1 MIAFR
6 EKLAAGVVQL
16 KPTTEVEATSFLPSL
31 KVKTASSW
39 RGIVPF
45 THLAREGRMTA
56 AIGRRELLVALAGA
70 AFSYRAGRARLMLT
84 IDA

>member
-45 THLAREGRMTA
+45 AHLARRG
-56 AIGRRELLVALAGA
+56 V
-70 AFSYRAGRARLMLT
+70 
-84 IDA
+84 

>member
-1 MIAFR
+1 MLLHREVATMARRGRDDRVR

-31 KVKTASSW
+31 KVKTPSSW

-45 THLAREGRMTA
+45 AHLARRG
-56 AIGRRELLVALAGA
+56 V
-70 AFSYRAGRARLMLT
+70 
-84 IDA
+84 